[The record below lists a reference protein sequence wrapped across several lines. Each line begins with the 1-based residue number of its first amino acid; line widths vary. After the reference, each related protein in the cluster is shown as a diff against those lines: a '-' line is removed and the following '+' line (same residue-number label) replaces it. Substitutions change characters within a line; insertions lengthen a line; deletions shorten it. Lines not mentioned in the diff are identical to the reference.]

1 MARNTEL
8 KTINLNCIY
17 ENYGWLI
24 KILGHQIDKKTS
36 NIFPKIVFFVWFI
49 IMHSFLI
56 NLICLHNVAMSVSV
70 PLYFEIFVACTCSI
84 MISYIFKCKIR
95 KLKKTIFNIHSMEL
109 RYNFKP
115 FVFRLLNFFL
125 VTILCFSVCII
136 SLIVYYIEFAPE
148 YQKRVFTFNTVFHS
162 NLAKVSAR
170 LYSVTIFF
178 LTLYTF
184 PLVSAL
190 LCCLIYYHFSRVI
203 LQCSQKFQREF
214 REQKITVDA
223 KYILQVFNQVSDLSK
238 LSNKLDEN
246 LSLISFLLLS
256 LQIELLFGNTASIVT
271 VPISDMDFQYR
282 VEVFL
287 GTLLSLSGITSI
299 IISASLIEKR
309 WFNIKKQINNV
320 HDVYIHY
327 QEKDTFTLELIRYMM
342 NINFPVMTILSGIKL
357 KPNLILSSIGI
368 SLSFGLLSKQL
379 FDQG

>member
-1 MARNTEL
+1 MARNTGL
-8 KTINLNCIY
+8 KKINLNCIS

-24 KILGHQIDKKTS
+24 KILGHQIEKKS
-36 NIFPKIVFFVWFI
+36 GYIFPKILSFVWFV

-56 NLICLHNVAMSVSV
+56 NLIWIHNVAMSLSA
-70 PLYFEIFVACTCSI
+70 PLYFEIFVACACSI
-84 MISYIFKCKIR
+84 MIWYILKCKIQ

-115 FVFRLLNFFL
+115 FMFRLLNFFL
-125 VTILCFSVCII
+125 VTVFCFSVCII
-136 SLIVYYIEFAPE
+136 SLDVYYIEFGPE

-190 LCCLIYYHFSRVI
+190 LCCLIYYHLSKVI
-203 LQCSQKFQREF
+203 LQFTQKLQREF
-214 REQKITVDA
+214 REQKIAVNA
-223 KYILQVFNQVSDLSK
+223 QYILQVFNKVSDLMK

-256 LQIELLFGNTASIVT
+256 LQIVLLFGNTVSIVT

-282 VEVFL
+282 VEVFF
-287 GTLLSLSGITSI
+287 GTFQSLSGITSI

-309 WFNIKKQINNV
+309 WLDVKNQIRNV
-320 HDVYIHY
+320 HDMYMHF
-327 QEKDTFTLELIRYMM
+327 QEKDTSTVELIRYMI
-342 NINFPVMTILSGIKL
+342 NIKFPAMTILSGIKL

-368 SLSFGLLSKQL
+368 CLSFGLLSKQL